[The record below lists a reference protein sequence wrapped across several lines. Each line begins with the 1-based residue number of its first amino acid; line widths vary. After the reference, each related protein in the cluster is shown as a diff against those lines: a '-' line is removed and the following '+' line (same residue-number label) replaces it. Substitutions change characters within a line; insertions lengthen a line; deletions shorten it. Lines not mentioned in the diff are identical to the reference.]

1 MVFTILMIKFGKL
14 DFIDINDEA
23 FMVNSD
29 VSKSLSN
36 YRNIVIFG
44 IDNSSDSYSGRSD
57 CIILVSIN
65 KKTSNVKLCS
75 IYRDTYLKITG
86 RSLDKVTHAYAYG
99 GPELAISTLNQN
111 LDLNIT
117 EFATVNFDS
126 TEKIIDRVGGITL
139 QIDSDEVKHITG
151 INSAG
156 KHHLNGSQALQYS
169 RIRYEAGGDYK
180 RTERMRTVLTAVFD
194 KVKTLGIVEL
204 NNLVDN
210 LLEYKNE
217 NGQSLVKTNIS
228 TLDVISLLPNIASFN
243 VDTNIGWPYEVKGI
257 TLDRWYGVP
266 VTLEENVSKLHE
278 ELFGQT
284 GYIPS
289 DTVKEIS
296 NSIINKTG
304 YR

>member
-1 MVFTILMIKFGKL
+1 MINFGKL
-14 DFIDINDEA
+14 DFTDINEDS
-23 FMVNSD
+23 FMVNGD

-44 IDNSSDSYSGRSD
+44 VDDRTDSFSGRSD
-57 CIILVSIN
+57 SIILVSIN
-65 KKTSNVKLCS
+65 KKTSEVKLCS
-75 IYRDTYLKITG
+75 VYRDTYLKLTD
-86 RSLDKVTHAYAYG
+86 RSLDKITHAYAYG

-126 TEKIIDRVGGITL
+126 TQKIIDSVGGITL

-169 RIRYEAGGDYK
+169 RIRYEEGGDYK

-194 KVKTLGIVEL
+194 KVKTLGLSKL
-204 NNLVDN
+204 NNLVN
-210 LLEYKNE
+210 ELLP
-217 NGQSLVKTNIS
+217 LVKTNIS
-228 TLDVISLLPNIASFN
+228 TFDVISLLPNITSFKVN
-243 VDTNIGWPYEVKGI
+243 TNIGWPYEVKGI

-284 GYIPS
+284 GYVPS

-296 NSIINKTG
+296 ESIVNKTG

>member
-1 MVFTILMIKFGKL
+1 MINFGNL
-14 DFIDINDEA
+14 DFVNINDDA
-23 FMVNSD
+23 FLVNSD
-29 VSKSLSN
+29 ISKSLSN

-44 IDNSSDSYSGRSD
+44 VDDRSDSFSGRSD
-57 CIILVSIN
+57 SIILVSIN
-65 KKTSNVKLCS
+65 QKTSEVKLCS
-75 IYRDTYLKITG
+75 VYRDSYLKITD

-117 EFATVNFDS
+117 EFVTVNFDS
-126 TEKIIDRVGGITL
+126 TQKIIDSIGGITL

-151 INSAG
+151 ISSAG
-156 KHHLNGSQALQYS
+156 QHHLNGSQALQYS

-194 KVKTLGIVEL
+194 KAKTLGLSKL
-204 NNLVDN
+204 NNLAN
-210 LLEYKNE
+210 ELLP
-217 NGQSLVKTNIS
+217 LVKTNIS
-228 TLDVISLLPNIASFN
+228 TFDIISLLPNITSFKVN
-243 VDTNIGWPYEVKGI
+243 TNIGWPYEVKGI

-284 GYIPS
+284 GYVPS

-304 YR
+304 YN

>member
-1 MVFTILMIKFGKL
+1 
-14 DFIDINDEA
+14 
-23 FMVNSD
+23 MVNSN

-44 IDNSSDSYSGRSD
+44 VDDRTDSFSGRSD
-57 CIILVSIN
+57 SIILVSLN
-65 KKTSNVKLCS
+65 KKTSEVKLCS
-75 IYRDTYLKITG
+75 IYRDTYLKLTG
-86 RSLDKVTHAYAYG
+86 RTLDKITHAYAYG

-126 TEKIIDRVGGITL
+126 TQKIIDAVGGITL
-139 QIDSDEVKHITG
+139 KIDSDEVKHITG

-156 KHHLNGSQALQYS
+156 KHHLTGSQALEYS

-194 KVKTLGIVEL
+194 KVKTLGLGEL
-204 NNLVDN
+204 NNLVN
-210 LLEYKNE
+210 ELLP
-217 NGQSLVKTNIS
+217 LVKTNIS
-228 TLDVISLLPNIASFN
+228 TLDVISLLPNIASFKVN
-243 VDTNIGWPYEVKGI
+243 TNIGWPYEVKGI

-289 DTVKEIS
+289 DTVKEIN

-304 YR
+304 YK

>member
-1 MVFTILMIKFGKL
+1 
-14 DFIDINDEA
+14 
-23 FMVNSD
+23 MVNSS

-44 IDNSSDSYSGRSD
+44 VDDRTDSFSGRSD
-57 CIILVSIN
+57 SIILVSIN
-65 KKTSNVKLCS
+65 KKTSEVKLCS
-75 IYRDTYLKITG
+75 VYRDTYLKITD

-117 EFATVNFDS
+117 EFATVNFES
-126 TEKIIDRVGGITL
+126 TKEIIDSVGGITL

-151 INSAG
+151 INSSG

-169 RIRYEAGGDYK
+169 RIRYEEGGDYK

-194 KVKTLGIVEL
+194 KVKTLGLSEL
-204 NNLVDN
+204 NNLAN
-210 LLEYKNE
+210 ELLP
-217 NGQSLVKTNIS
+217 LVKTNIS
-228 TLDVISLLPNIASFN
+228 TLDVISLLPNIASFKVN
-243 VDTNIGWPYEVKGI
+243 TNIGWPYEVKGI

-284 GYIPS
+284 GYVPS

>member
-1 MVFTILMIKFGKL
+1 MNV
-14 DFIDINDEA
+14 NDDA
-23 FMVNSD
+23 FMVNSN

-36 YRNIVIFG
+36 FRNIVIFG
-44 IDNSSDSYSGRSD
+44 VDDRTDSFSGRSD
-57 CIILVSIN
+57 SIILVSIN
-65 KKTSNVKLCS
+65 KKTSEVKLCS
-75 IYRDTYLKITG
+75 VYRDSYLKLTD
-86 RSLDKVTHAYAYG
+86 RSLDKITHAYAYG

-126 TEKIIDRVGGITL
+126 TQKIIDSVGGITL

-169 RIRYEAGGDYK
+169 RIRYEEGGDYK

-194 KVKTLGIVEL
+194 KVKTLGLNEL
-204 NNLVDN
+204 NNLAN
-210 LLEYKNE
+210 ELLP
-217 NGQSLVKTNIS
+217 LVKTNIS
-228 TLDVISLLPNIASFN
+228 TLDIISLLPHLPSFKVN
-243 VDTNIGWPYEVKGI
+243 TNIGWPYEVKGI

>member
-1 MVFTILMIKFGKL
+1 MINFGKL
-14 DFIDINDEA
+14 DFSNINEEA
-23 FMVNSD
+23 FIVNNS

-44 IDNSSDSYSGRSD
+44 VDDRTDSFSGRSD
-57 CIILVSIN
+57 SIILVSIN
-65 KKTSNVKLCS
+65 KKTSEVKLCS
-75 IYRDTYLKITG
+75 VYRDTYLKITD

-126 TEKIIDRVGGITL
+126 TKEIIDAVGGITL
-139 QIDSDEVKHITG
+139 QIDSDEIKHING
-151 INSAG
+151 INSSG
-156 KHHLNGSQALQYS
+156 YHHLNGAQALQYS
-169 RIRYEAGGDYK
+169 RIRYEEGGDYK

-194 KVKTLGIVEL
+194 KVKTLSLIEL
-204 NNLVDN
+204 NDLANK
-210 LLEYKNE
+210 LLP
-217 NGQSLVKTNIS
+217 LVKTNIS
-228 TLDVISLLPNIASFN
+228 TFDVISLLPNIASFKVN
-243 VDTNIGWPYEVKGI
+243 TNIGWPYEVKGI

-284 GYIPS
+284 GYVPS

-296 NSIINKTG
+296 NSIVNKTG

>member
-1 MVFTILMIKFGKL
+1 LEQDFSILMINFGKL
-14 DFIDINDEA
+14 DFTDINEEA
-23 FMVNSD
+23 FLVNSN
-29 VSKSLSN
+29 VSKSLSD

-44 IDNSSDSYSGRSD
+44 VDDRTDSFSGRSD
-57 CIILVSIN
+57 SIILVSLN
-65 KKTSNVKLCS
+65 KKTSEVKLCS
-75 IYRDTYLKITG
+75 VYRDTYLKITD

-117 EFATVNFDS
+117 DFATVNFDS
-126 TEKIIDRVGGITL
+126 TKEIIDSVGGITL
-139 QIDSDEVKHITG
+139 QINSDEVKHITG
-151 INSAG
+151 ISSPGN
-156 KHHLNGSQALQYS
+156 HHLNGSQALQYS
-169 RIRYEAGGDYK
+169 RIRYEEGGDYK

-194 KVKTLGIVEL
+194 KVKSLGLSEL
-204 NNLVDN
+204 NNLVN
-210 LLEYKNE
+210 KLLP
-217 NGQSLVKTNIS
+217 LVKTNIS
-228 TLDVISLLPNIASFN
+228 TFDVISLLPNITSFKIN
-243 VDTNIGWPYEVKGI
+243 TNIGWPYEVKGI

-284 GYIPS
+284 GYVPS

-296 NSIINKTG
+296 NSIVNKTG

>member
-1 MVFTILMIKFGKL
+1 MCMINFGKL
-14 DFIDINDEA
+14 DFTDINEDA
-23 FMVNSD
+23 FMVNSS

-44 IDNSSDSYSGRSD
+44 VDDRTDSFSGRSD
-57 CIILVSIN
+57 SIILVSLN
-65 KKTSNVKLCS
+65 KKTSEVKLCS
-75 IYRDTYLKITG
+75 IYRDTYLKITD

-126 TEKIIDRVGGITL
+126 TKEIIDAVGGITL
-139 QIDSDEVKHITG
+139 QIDNDEVKHITG
-151 INSAG
+151 ISSAG

-169 RIRYEAGGDYK
+169 RIRYEEGGDYK

-194 KVKTLGIVEL
+194 KVKTLGLSEL
-204 NNLVDN
+204 NNLAN
-210 LLEYKNE
+210 KLLP
-217 NGQSLVKTNIS
+217 LVKTNIS
-228 TLDVISLLPNIASFN
+228 TFDVISLLPNIASFKVN
-243 VDTNIGWPYEVKGI
+243 TNIGWPYEVKGI

-284 GYIPS
+284 EYVPS
-289 DTVKEIS
+289 DMVKEIS
-296 NSIINKTG
+296 NSIVNKTG

>member
-1 MVFTILMIKFGKL
+1 MNV
-14 DFIDINDEA
+14 NDDA
-23 FMVNSD
+23 FMVNSN

-36 YRNIVIFG
+36 FRNIVIFG
-44 IDNSSDSYSGRSD
+44 VDDRTDSFSGRSD
-57 CIILVSIN
+57 SIILVSIN
-65 KKTSNVKLCS
+65 KKTSEVKLCS
-75 IYRDTYLKITG
+75 VYRDSYLKLTD
-86 RSLDKVTHAYAYG
+86 RSLDKITHAYAYG

-126 TEKIIDRVGGITL
+126 TQKIIDAVGGITL
-139 QIDSDEVKHITG
+139 KIDSDEVKHITG

-169 RIRYEAGGDYK
+169 RIRYEEGGDYK

-194 KVKTLGIVEL
+194 KVKTLGLNEL
-204 NNLVDN
+204 NNLAN
-210 LLEYKNE
+210 ELLP
-217 NGQSLVKTNIS
+217 LVKTNIS
-228 TLDVISLLPNIASFN
+228 TLDIISLLPHLPSFKVN
-243 VDTNIGWPYEVKGI
+243 TNIGWPYEVKGI

>member
-1 MVFTILMIKFGKL
+1 MINFGKL
-14 DFIDINDEA
+14 DFSNINEEA
-23 FMVNSD
+23 FIVNNS

-44 IDNSSDSYSGRSD
+44 VDDRTDSFSGRSD
-57 CIILVSIN
+57 SIILVSIN
-65 KKTSNVKLCS
+65 KKTSEVKLCS
-75 IYRDTYLKITG
+75 VYRDTYLKITD

-126 TEKIIDRVGGITL
+126 TKEIIDAVGGINL
-139 QIDSDEVKHITG
+139 QIDSDEVKHIYG
-151 INSAG
+151 INSSG
-156 KHHLNGSQALQYS
+156 YHHLNGAQALQYS
-169 RIRYEAGGDYK
+169 RIRYEEGGDYK

-194 KVKTLGIVEL
+194 KVKTLGLSEL
-204 NNLVDN
+204 NNLAN
-210 LLEYKNE
+210 KLLP
-217 NGQSLVKTNIS
+217 LVKTNIS
-228 TLDVISLLPNIASFN
+228 TFDVISLLPNIASFKVN
-243 VDTNIGWPYEVKGI
+243 TNIGWPYEVKGI

-284 GYIPS
+284 GYVPS